1 MPVVVVDRVVV
12 GRVVVG
18 RVVVGTAVVGTDSS
32 KNKKTCKEG
41 PVNLLY

>member
-18 RVVVGTAVVGTDSS
+18 TDSS
-32 KNKKTCKEG
+32 KNKKTFKEG
-41 PVNLLY
+41 PVNLFY